1 MSILKVSG
9 SPHLAWVATWPV
21 WHIKSPTSPSNWW
34 MVTFHGAGSGEE
46 WICLRWLRISS
57 PYFCLLFWGG
67 VSTNKC
73 KRIVRIV
80 SKIGGLTRLQ
90 VKRTHTH
97 THVYTYIHT
106 HTVTLHYAPL
116 HFITFHSIAFIHPW
130 KHIKPPPA
138 TNIMLSSAS
147 QVTLW
152 ELNCTSA
159 RWLSLAVSENKAIC
173 QTKTL
178 ANTC

>member
-97 THVYTYIHT
+97 THTYIHT
-106 HTVTLHYAPL
+106 YTHTQLHYITLHYTSL
-116 HFITFHSIAFIHPW
+116 HFIPLHSYTHGNISNLHPQRTSCFHQ
-130 KHIKPPPA
+130 PA
-138 TNIMLSSAS
+138 KSHSESSTAR
-147 QVTLW
+147 L
-152 ELNCTSA
+152 LDDSA
-159 RWLSLAVSENKAIC
+159 
-173 QTKTL
+173 
-178 ANTC
+178 